1 MEQNT
6 FNKINSIHYIS
17 EEDRLK
23 ELLNFLEP
31 KYEKIQPKV
40 YERAEEIVNFARYES
55 KIISPIESLLQEF
68 QLNTKEGTVLL
79 C

>member
-17 EEDRLK
+17 EEDRVK
-23 ELLNFLEP
+23 ELLNFLET

-40 YERAEEIVNFARYES
+40 YPQQA
-55 KIISPIESLLQEF
+55 F
-68 QLNTKEGTVLL
+68 QRGTST
-79 C
+79 

>member
-17 EEDRLK
+17 EEDRVK

-40 YERAEEIVNFARYES
+40 YERAEEIVNFARNES
-55 KIISPIESLLQEF
+55 KIIF
-68 QLNTKEGTVLL
+68 
-79 C
+79 